1 MAETEMRDSETRSSF
16 MDDLKE
22 TLRRGA
28 TVDGYDY
35 NVKKR
40 YYEPAPEQTQ
50 GEAFTEVVVSRRSVR
65 KFTDKPIPREVLD
78 ACIDLALIAPS
89 SCNLQPWEFHVVQS
103 PEKKAKLVE
112 ACMSQ
117 NAATTAAELVV
128 VVARTN
134 NWRKVAKLNIEQW
147 PQPKIPKHWK
157 DFYTKGVAFTYWQG
171 PLHAVGYAKKALS
184 NVAGLFRPMPRG
196 PFTKSDMR
204 VWAIKSTALA
214 AENLMLAFRAH
225 GFDSCP
231 MEGMDE
237 QRVRKLLKL
246 PRDAEVVM
254 VVGAGERAKDGVY
267 FPRVKFDRENF
278 VRYV

>member
-1 MAETEMRDSETRSSF
+1 MAELETEEQTSF
-16 MDDLKE
+16 LDDLKE
-22 TLRRGA
+22 TLRRGK
-28 TVDGYDY
+28 TIDGYDY

-40 YYEPAPEQTQ
+40 YYEPAPEQDNR
-50 GEAFTEVVVSRRSVR
+50 EAFKQVVETRRSVR
-65 KFTDKPIPREVLD
+65 KFTDKPIPKDVLD

-103 PEKKAKLVE
+103 ADKKQKLVE

-117 NAATTAAELVV
+117 NAATTAAELIV

-134 NWRKVAKLNIEQW
+134 NWRKVAKLNIDQW

-157 DFYTKGVAFTYWQG
+157 EFYTKGVAFTYWQG
-171 PLHAVGYAKKALS
+171 PFHAVGAVKKAITSL
-184 NVAGLFRPMPRG
+184 AGAFRPMPRG

-214 AENLMLAFRAH
+214 AENLMLAFRAY

-237 QRVRKLLKL
+237 QRVRRLLKL

>member
-1 MAETEMRDSETRSSF
+1 MSEIDSKVEPQGSF
-16 MDDLKE
+16 LEDLKE
-22 TLRRGA
+22 TLRRGK
-28 TVDGYDY
+28 TIDGYDY

-40 YYEPAPEQTQ
+40 YYEPAPQSSFGDEFRQ
-50 GEAFTEVVVSRRSVR
+50 VVESRRSVR
-65 KFTDKPIPREVLD
+65 KFTDRKIPKDVLD
-78 ACIDLALIAPS
+78 ACLDLALLAPS

-103 PEKKAKLVE
+103 SEKKQKLVE

-117 NAATTAAELVV
+117 NAATTAAELIV
-128 VVARTN
+128 VVARTK
-134 NWRKVAKLNIEQW
+134 NWPEIAKLNIDQW
-147 PQPKIPKHWK
+147 PQEKIPKHWK
-157 DFYTKGVAFTYWQG
+157 DFYTKGVKFTYWQG
-171 PLHAVGYAKKALS
+171 PLHSIGAIKKAATS
-184 NVAGLFRPMPRG
+184 VAGLFRPMPRG

-204 VWAIKSTALA
+204 VWAIKSVALA
-214 AENLMLAFRAH
+214 AENLMLAFRAY

-237 QRVRKLLKL
+237 NRVRKLLDL

-267 FPRVKFDRENF
+267 FPRVKFDRKNF